1 MCVMTKRRTNVV
13 VLGQM
18 HEHHTNLEPRA
29 ADKNA
34 YLRRAF
40 HLFVHSLFLL
50 PLVSSTF
57 AFKSL
62 SVPMREQP
70 PDTGS
75 SLAEAT
81 MSHGIS
87 ISRRSQK

>member
-57 AFKSL
+57 AYKITVCADERTAAGYWF
-62 SVPMREQP
+62 
-70 PDTGS
+70 
-75 SLAEAT
+75 LA
-81 MSHGIS
+81 G
-87 ISRRSQK
+87 